1 MRKRL
6 FFVPSIF
13 AWAACGPNS
22 LYVLPPDVP
31 AGETRQYR
39 GTVLSVEEDGDFLLE
54 VDRRLLFVDVGDRE
68 IEVELRQDRDRSRLA
83 FLYDAEAPEPAAG
96 ERDAADSGED
106 GAEAPSRAGDG
117 GDGAEPDVHEAPD
130 PSAVTPPA
138 LDASEADSKVSP
150 SAPPPV

>member
-68 IEVELRQDRDRSRLA
+68 IEVELGDRLLVRGTVENETA
-83 FLYDAEAPEPAAG
+83 EGEAPE
-96 ERDAADSGED
+96 
-106 GAEAPSRAGDG
+106 
-117 GDGAEPDVHEAPD
+117 
-130 PSAVTPPA
+130 
-138 LDASEADSKVSP
+138 LDATRVEVWK
-150 SAPPPV
+150 